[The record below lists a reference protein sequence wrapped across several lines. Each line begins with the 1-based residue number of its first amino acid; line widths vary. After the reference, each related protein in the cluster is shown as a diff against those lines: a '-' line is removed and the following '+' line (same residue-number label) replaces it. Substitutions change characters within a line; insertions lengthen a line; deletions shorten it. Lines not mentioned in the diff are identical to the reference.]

1 MPAPAAFALDL
12 VAIAILTF
20 GLYFRR
26 HRRRDL
32 VVSYLGV
39 NIGVVAVVEAL
50 TSADIAA
57 GLGLGLFG
65 VLSIIRLR
73 SSELDQ
79 QEVAYYFVALAL
91 GVLGGVTLSPGW
103 LAPALVS
110 AMLAAIYVGD
120 HPRLFADYR
129 VEEVTIDAAY
139 TDEAALVRRLE
150 QMLDARVH
158 RVIVRRVDLVNDTTT
173 VEVRFELLHQRVA
186 PGPGGLQRGF
196 SYDDAA
202 R

>member
-1 MPAPAAFALDL
+1 MPAPVTLALDL

-32 VVSYLGV
+32 IVSYLGV

-50 TSADIAA
+50 ASAEIAA

-73 SSELDQ
+73 SFELDQ

-91 GVLGGVTLSPGW
+91 GVLGGIALSPGW
-103 LAPALVS
+103 LTPVLMA
-110 AMLAAIYVGD
+110 AMLVVIYVGD

-129 VEEVTIDAAY
+129 VEQITLDAAY
-139 TDEAALVRRLE
+139 TNEAALVQRLE
-150 QMLDARVH
+150 SMLDARVH

-173 VEVRFELLHQRVA
+173 VQVRFKLLHQDA
-186 PGPGGLQRGF
+186 SPGTGLRPGFL
-196 SYDDAA
+196 YDDGA